1 MSLFPLA
8 VVVIL
13 FLGVTAWLGY
23 RGYKKTNTAADY
35 LLAGRN
41 SHPLVMALSY
51 GATFISTSAIV
62 GFGGIAS
69 VYGLSMLWMVVVN
82 ILIGIFIAF
91 VFFGKR
97 TRRMGLLL
105 DAHTFPEFLG
115 RRLNSKFVQVAGGSL
130 ILLAMPLY
138 TAAVLIGGA
147 RIMEGLMG
155 MDYNL
160 SVILLTVI
168 VGAYVIMGGLKGVM
182 YTDALQGLLMFGG
195 MLTLMIFAIAKA
207 GGLGAAHAKLAEM
220 SALIPEAVQKG
231 GIVGWTQLPR
241 TGSPIWWTLFSSLVL
256 GVGIGVLAQPQLVVR
271 FMTVKSDRELNQG
284 VLIGAIFI
292 VVAVG
297 AGYIIGPLSNI
308 YFFEKF
314 GQISL
319 AHVGGNFDKV
329 IPAFIAEAMPSWF
342 IYVFVL
348 VILSAAM
355 STLSSQFHAIG
366 TAAGRD
372 IWETLKSLKPGD
384 RKEKPAGSSLIS
396 RLGIVLGLIATAW
409 LAFKLG
415 EGIIARATAIFFGL
429 MASTF
434 LAPYIGS
441 LYWKRLTTRGAI
453 AGILGGLA
461 CSLFCFLFLHEKEAA
476 FFGLCKLLTG
486 NKTLLSGGWAFVDP
500 LVFSL
505 PVSLLFTMV
514 VSLLTKQENPKLVED
529 CFTAGSAKGVR

>member
-8 VVVIL
+8 VLVII
-13 FLGVTAWLGY
+13 FLGITAFLGY
-23 RGYKKTNTAADY
+23 RGFRKTSTAADY

-41 SHPLVMALSY
+41 THPLVMALSY

-97 TRRMGLLL
+97 TRRMGLFL

-115 RRLNSKFVQVAGGSL
+115 RRFGSRFIQVAGGSL

-147 RIMEGLMG
+147 RIMEGLIG

-182 YTDALQGLLMFGG
+182 YTDALQGFLMFAG
-195 MLTLMIFAIAKA
+195 MLTLLIFTIVQA
-207 GGLGAAHAKLAEM
+207 GGLGAAHEKL
-220 SALIPEAVQKG
+220 SAMGPLIPETVLRG
-231 GIVGWTQLPR
+231 GIVSWTKTPVA
-241 TGSPIWWTLFSSLVL
+241 GSPIWWTLFSSLVL

-284 VLIGAIFI
+284 VLIGAVFI
-292 VVAVG
+292 MVAVG
-297 AGYIIGPLSNI
+297 AGYIIGPLSNLF
-308 YFFEKF
+308 FFERF
-314 GQISL
+314 GEIAL
-319 AHVGGNFDKV
+319 AHAGGNFDKV
-329 IPAFIAEAMPSWF
+329 IPAYIAEAMPGWF
-342 IYVFVL
+342 NYIFVL
-348 VILSAAM
+348 VIISAAM

-372 IWETLKSLKPGD
+372 IWETFRPEKLKNGT
-384 RKEKPAGSSLIS
+384 GTSSLIS
-396 RLGIVLGLIATAW
+396 RLGIILGLIATAW

-415 EGIIARATAIFFGL
+415 SGIIARATSIFFGL
-429 MASTF
+429 MASAF
-434 LAPYIGS
+434 LAPYIGA
-441 LYWKRLTTRGAI
+441 LYWKRMTTRGAI
-453 AGILGGLA
+453 AGIVGGLA
-461 CSLFCFLFLHEKEAA
+461 CSLFCFLFLHDKEAA
-476 FFGLCKLLTG
+476 FFGLCRLITG
-486 NKTLLSGGWAFVDP
+486 KNTLLPGAWGYIDP

-505 PVSLLFTMV
+505 PVSTLCTV
-514 VSLLTKQENPKLVED
+514 VITLITRQEHPELAEG
-529 CFTAGSAKGVR
+529 CFRAGTIKGGTLC